1 MSLEQVQIDQLS
13 RIAESL
19 DRSLGHI
26 EALLLAQAAQQKT
39 LFKSLGPVQ
48 MSAPIDDTAKDA
60 RL

>member
-1 MSLEQVQIDQLS
+1 MSPEQVQIDQLS

-19 DRSLGHI
+19 DRI

-48 MSAPIDDTAKDA
+48 MSAPIDDSAKDA